1 MAGLTNKEALTN
13 LKKLKRKLNNQ
24 FKIQKFMLFGS
35 RARGDWLLNSDVD
48 IILVSNDFKKL
59 KFKERCAEVIG
70 YWNSPIDLEPL
81 CYTLEEFKRKSK
93 EIGIV
98 KQAIKEG
105 INI

>member
-59 KFKERCAEVIG
+59 KF
-70 YWNSPIDLEPL
+70 
-81 CYTLEEFKRKSK
+81 
-93 EIGIV
+93 
-98 KQAIKEG
+98 
-105 INI
+105 